1 MDMFWDWLRGMV
13 YVLGYLALLSLAFV
27 VAVGAIVFA
36 WKCLVSGVKVIRG
49 GDWISACVVLIVSIV
64 AAILGLGVG
73 GLLLLLLAGGLS
85 MAAH

>member
-36 WKCLVSGVKVIRG
+36 GKCLVSGVKAIRG
-49 GDWISACVVLIVSIV
+49 GDWISACVVLIVSMV

-73 GLLLLLLAGGLS
+73 GLLLLLLAAGLS